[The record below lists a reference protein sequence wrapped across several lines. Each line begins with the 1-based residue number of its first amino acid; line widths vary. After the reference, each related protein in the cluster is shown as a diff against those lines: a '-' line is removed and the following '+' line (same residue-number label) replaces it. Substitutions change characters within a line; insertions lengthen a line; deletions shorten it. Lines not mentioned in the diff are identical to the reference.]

1 MKKLVPTLALLT
13 ALLLPTAHAADMNI
27 TLDDAQAE
35 SYTLELGPGALATLT
50 WPDPVKDVTVTR
62 SGIIETKI
70 VDNRVIIAG
79 LSSNGN
85 TPIQITTESGVRT
98 WRVRMSSQQNGSI
111 VNVRVLPPKAEAPTT
126 VVIGDPAPGAAAV
139 TSAPT
144 STTGVQ
150 LGLTTSTKPTEPVR
164 AEDLP
169 EIKFNLTRDGNVV
182 VLSYTLKAGNSG
194 VLVDE
199 RQLTASTGQ
208 ARPTLSVLRLQ
219 PHEVR
224 YGTLSIQGAG
234 QAGSARKVSWPYQIG
249 TTAQVM
255 SQQLVTP

>member
-111 VNVRVLPPKAEAPTT
+111 VNVRVLPPKAETPTT

-144 STTGVQ
+144 STKT
-150 LGLTTSTKPTEPVR
+150 TEPVR

-169 EIKFNLTRDGNVV
+169 KIKFNLTRDGNVV

-234 QAGSARKVSWPYQIG
+234 QAGSALKVSWPYQIG

>member
-164 AEDLP
+164 TEDLP

-182 VLSYTLKAGNSG
+182 VLSYTLKAGGSG

-199 RQLTASTGQ
+199 RQLTASAGQ
-208 ARPTLSVLRLQ
+208 VRPTLSVLRLQ

-224 YGTLSIQGAG
+224 YGTLSIQNAG
-234 QAGSARKVSWPYQIG
+234 QSGSALKVSWPYQIG

>member
-1 MKKLVPTLALLT
+1 MKKLIPTLALLT
-13 ALLLPTAHAADMNI
+13 ALLLPTASAADMNI

-111 VNVRVLPPKAEAPTT
+111 INVRVLPPKAEAPTT
-126 VVIGDPAPGAAAV
+126 VVIGDPAPGADVTTAS
-139 TSAPT
+139 TSA
-144 STTGVQ
+144 TGVQ
-150 LGLTTSTKPTEPVR
+150 LGLTTNTKPAEPMR

-169 EIKFNLTRDGNVV
+169 EIKFSLARDGNVV
-182 VLSYTLKAGNSG
+182 VLSYTLKAGSNG

-199 RQLTASTGQ
+199 RQLTASAGQ
-208 ARPTLSVLRLQ
+208 VRPTLSVLRLQ

-234 QAGSARKVSWPYQIG
+234 QAGSALKVSWPYQIG
-249 TTAQVM
+249 TVAQTM